1 MWTMNKRTL
10 LWAAGTGLLVL
21 TTALSGGC
29 KKAQVD
35 QTIDPANGLDNSQ
48 VEVRIGY
55 FANLTHAQA
64 VLGMASGDFAKAV
77 APAKVS
83 TKVFNA
89 GPSLTEALF
98 AGEIDLGYV
107 GPGPAIAAF
116 TRSKGAGLRIVG
128 GAAANGV
135 VIVAR
140 KDSGITTLAD
150 LVGRKLATPQ
160 LANTQDIAARHYLQ
174 SELKQTDLSN
184 VMPVANAEQAAL
196 MDRGQ
201 IDAAWVPEPWG
212 AVLMGRTGAK
222 LIAQEKDLWP
232 DKQVATTVIV
242 ASPRFLKEHPDLV
255 RKLLVAHQQWTVR
268 LQAGDPAVV
277 AQLKDALFALTKK
290 QFPPGVIDGALKR
303 VTFTNDP
310 LPETLAT
317 MAQWTYETGFA
328 KEKPDLKG
336 LVDADFAGTIA
347 TEPGK

>member
-1 MWTMNKRTL
+1 MRTL
-10 LWAAGTGLLVL
+10 LLVTGMGLLTL
-21 TTALSGGC
+21 AMAQSGGC
-29 KKAQVD
+29 KK
-35 QTIDPANGLDNSQ
+35 TPAEHAAGAASITDNSN

-116 TRSKGAGLRIVG
+116 TRSKGAGLRIIG

-140 KDSGITTLAD
+140 KDSGISTLTD

-212 AVLMGRTGAK
+212 AVLIDRTGAK

-232 DKQVATTVIV
+232 GQQVATTVIV
-242 ASPRFLKEHPDLV
+242 ASPRFLKEHPDLAK
-255 RKLLVAHQQWTVR
+255 KLLEAHQQWTAR

-277 AQLKDALFALTKK
+277 AQLKDALFTLTKK
-290 QFPPGVIDGALKR
+290 QFPPGVIDAALKR

-336 LVDADFAGTIA
+336 LVDSDFAGTMA
-347 TEPGK
+347 TMPGK

>member
-1 MWTMNKRTL
+1 MNMRTL
-10 LWAAGTGLLVL
+10 LSVTGTGLLIV
-21 TTALSGGC
+21 TMVLSGGC
-29 KKAQVD
+29 RKSQTEQAADSAKAP
-35 QTIDPANGLDNSQ
+35 PADNSK
-48 VEVRIGY
+48 VEIRIGY

-64 VLGMASGDFAKAV
+64 VLGMASGDFTKAV
-77 APAKVS
+77 APAKVT

-116 TRSKGAGLRIVG
+116 TRSKGAGLKIIG

-140 KDSGITTLAD
+140 KDSGIATLAD
-150 LVGRKLATPQ
+150 LAGKKLATPQ

-174 SELKQTDLSN
+174 TELKQTDLSN
-184 VMPVANAEQAAL
+184 ILPVANAEQVAL

-212 AVLMGRTGAK
+212 AVLMDRTGAK
-222 LIAQEKDLWP
+222 LIAEEKDLWP
-232 DKQVATTVIV
+232 GKQVAITVIV
-242 ASPRFLKEHPDLV
+242 ASPRFLKEHPDLAKKILEV
-255 RKLLVAHQQWTVR
+255 HQQWTTR
-268 LQAGDPAVV
+268 LQGSDPAVV
-277 AQLKDALFALTKK
+277 AQLKDALFALTRK
-290 QFPPGVIDGALKR
+290 QFPPGVIDTALRR

-310 LPETLAT
+310 LPGTLQT

-328 KEKPDLKG
+328 KEKPDLRG
-336 LVDADFAGTIA
+336 LVDPDFAGTIA
-347 TEPGK
+347 VSPGK